1 MRLLLQGRVP
11 SRRDNAAVKKN
22 GTLNEFRLQPVIG
35 PISGFP
41 PAERQPEFISSFF
54 FRARFCRG
62 NVVLHLVMNRSA
74 DVFAPCFG
82 TVRLFCVASPRLW
95 KHRALPCE
103 RIARMQLWCRNIPD
117 ERATAWLRVSLGLEG
132 RAEESAAVNH
142 RGVLD
147 L

>member
-54 FRARFCRG
+54 FPSALLQRKRRSPSYYKPQRRRLRTLILALATLA
-62 NVVLHLVMNRSA
+62 VVLGRS
-74 DVFAPCFG
+74 DYF
-82 TVRLFCVASPRLW
+82 
-95 KHRALPCE
+95 
-103 RIARMQLWCRNIPD
+103 
-117 ERATAWLRVSLGLEG
+117 AWLLLDFLARGSPECNSG
-132 RAEESAAVNH
+132 AVTTQMNVP
-142 RGVLD
+142 RPG
-147 L
+147 

>member
-1 MRLLLQGRVP
+1 MRLL
-11 SRRDNAAVKKN
+11 KKN

-54 FRARFCRG
+54 FPSALLQRKRRSPSYYKPQRRRLRTLISALATLAIVLGQSDYFAWLLLDFLVRG
-62 NVVLHLVMNRSA
+62 
-74 DVFAPCFG
+74 
-82 TVRLFCVASPRLW
+82 SP
-95 KHRALPCE
+95 K
-103 RIARMQLWCRNIPD
+103 MQLWCRNIPD

>member
-1 MRLLLQGRVP
+1 MRLL
-11 SRRDNAAVKKN
+11 KKN

-54 FRARFCRG
+54 FRARFCRR

-74 DVFAPCFG
+74 DVFGVNNTRCCFG
-82 TVRLFCVASPRLW
+82 MVGLFRVASPRLW